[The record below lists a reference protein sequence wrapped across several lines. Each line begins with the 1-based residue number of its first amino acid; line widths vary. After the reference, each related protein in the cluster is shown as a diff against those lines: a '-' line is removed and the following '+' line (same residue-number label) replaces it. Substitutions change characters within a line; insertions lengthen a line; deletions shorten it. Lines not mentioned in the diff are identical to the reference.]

1 MPMEPVHPF
10 RAALWALL
18 FAGACAAQSQPAP
31 ALALDFK
38 ANAMAHVRQLAA
50 CGIHEA
56 GTSGGRCAARY
67 VSEQMKKAGL
77 GVVSEPFVFHSFAMQ
92 NAILVAG
99 AERAEITRLGFNPYS
114 EKGPIT
120 GELAFVTATGQDS
133 ILNANLDGKLVVLAG
148 NDGFS
153 TVSFHKKPK
162 AVLSLQTPDFERL
175 KATGTRSGEIRF
187 RGKLGTAKSANIVG
201 VLGAASATHEI
212 ILSAHYD
219 SWRGPG
225 ANDNASGVAVLLEL
239 ARHFHSSKLPP
250 DVSMR
255 FVSFGAEEFG
265 LLGSKAYLQKHQ
277 AALHRCLL
285 LFNID
290 QVGGNGAIYTDTRG
304 GVRDLPPRI
313 GSQLAADLIDKAER
327 DHDEKWSLLMY
338 PDRALYA
345 TSNVPEWLRA
355 AVAKAGTG
363 LGREVIEMQNSGSD
377 HRVFVQAGVVATD
390 ITVEGG
396 ARTHA
401 PTDVAEAVDAGSM
414 ELAARLVRVFIED
427 LLRSPPPSLR

>member
-1 MPMEPVHPF
+1 MTVVLPF
-10 RAALWALL
+10 RAAFWAVL
-18 FAGACAAQSQPAP
+18 FTGICAAQSQPGP
-31 ALALDFK
+31 LIALDFK
-38 ANAMAHVRQLAA
+38 TNAMGHVSSLAA

-77 GVVSEPFVFHSFAMQ
+77 RVVSEPFVFHSFTMQ
-92 NAILVAG
+92 NAALVAG
-99 AERAEITRLGFNPYS
+99 AEQADITKLGFNPYS
-114 EKGPIT
+114 VKGPIT
-120 GELAFVTATGQDS
+120 GELAFVTATGPDS
-133 ILNANLDGKLVVLAG
+133 ILKANLDGKLVILAG

-162 AVLSLQTPDFERL
+162 AVLTLQPPDFERL
-175 KATGTRSGEIRF
+175 KTSGARSGEIRF
-187 RGKLGTAKSANIVG
+187 RGKFSSTKAANIVG

-212 ILSAHYD
+212 IVSAHYD

-239 ARHFHSSKLPP
+239 ARYFHSSKLPP
-250 DVSMR
+250 NVSMR

-277 AALHRCLL
+277 ATLHRCVL

-290 QVGGNGAIYTDTRG
+290 QVGGDGAIYTDTRG
-304 GVRDLPPRI
+304 GVRDLPPQL
-313 GSQLAADLIDKAER
+313 GSQLAPDLIDKAQR
-327 DHDEKWSLLMY
+327 DHDEKWSLIMY

-414 ELAARLVRVFIED
+414 ELAARLVRIFIED
-427 LLRSPPPSLR
+427 LLRSHAPSLP